1 MFLGVVGGGLIGLTA
16 AGGGEFGVLPLLAT
30 QILWVNLV
38 TDGPPAL
45 ALGLDPPD
53 PDVMRRQPRPRGS
66 PVITPTMWSGIVFV
80 GLVMAVGCLYVLD
93 ASLPGGLVAPATPD
107 GDLPYARTMLFTTL
121 VLFQL
126 FNVFNA
132 RSDEQSAF
140 PTMLR
145 NRWLWWSLALSL
157 ALHTLVI
164 YLPFLQ
170 SAFQTVPLS
179 SADWTLCFVVASS
192 VLWLREISKLL
203 RRILARDAAARE
215 ALSRPGEEPPSGP
228 PGPPG
233 SRAVA

>member
-1 MFLGVVGGGLIGLTA
+1 
-16 AGGGEFGVLPLLAT
+16 
-30 QILWVNLV
+30 
-38 TDGPPAL
+38 
-45 ALGLDPPD
+45 
-53 PDVMRRQPRPRGS
+53 
-66 PVITPTMWSGIVFV
+66 
-80 GLVMAVGCLYVLD
+80 MAVGCLYVLD
-93 ASLPGGLVAPATPD
+93 ASLTGGLVATANPE
-107 GDLPYARTMLFTTL
+107 GGLPYARTMLFTTL

-164 YLPFLQ
+164 YVPFLQ

-192 VLWLREISKLL
+192 VLWLRELSKLL

-215 ALSRPGEEPPSGP
+215 ALSRPADEPADEPAGAR
-228 PGPPG
+228 PG
-233 SRAVA
+233 V